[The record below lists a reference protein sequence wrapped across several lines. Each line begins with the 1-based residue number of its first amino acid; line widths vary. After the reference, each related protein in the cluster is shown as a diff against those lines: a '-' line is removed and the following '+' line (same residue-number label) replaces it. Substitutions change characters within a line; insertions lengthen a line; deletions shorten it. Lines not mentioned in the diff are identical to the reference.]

1 MNNNVEELPYGYI
14 YITTNLINGKQY
26 IGQHKSSKFHASYKG
41 SGKILKQAVEKY
53 GKENF
58 STEVLEWCF
67 NRDELAERE
76 KYWIALFDATKNDNW
91 YNITPGGYGVQL
103 FGEDNHMF
111 GKHHSEETRK
121 KISEKLVGMMAGENN
136 PMYGVHLEASEET
149 RKKISE
155 SLTGLMVG
163 EKNPMYGKPA
173 ANRGKPM
180 SEESKK
186 KLSQSLT
193 GKHPNVPIETQE
205 KLRKQRSERMTG
217 ENNPQFGKKGEL
229 SPKYGKHPSKESLQ
243 KMSEAHK
250 GKQMGFDNP
259 SCKPIYDINSNT
271 IFSCIREVSEYFGLT
286 YSQARGRID
295 KEKPI
300 EFNGHTYILTRDVQK
315 IKVVIA
321 V

>member
-1 MNNNVEELPYGYI
+1 LESNERIPYGYI

-26 IGQHKSSKFHASYKG
+26 IGQHKATKFSPSYKG
-41 SGKILKQAVEKY
+41 SGKILKLAIEKY

-58 STEVLEWCF
+58 STDILEWCY

-76 KYWIALFDATKNDNW
+76 KYWIALFDATSNSNW

-111 GKHHSEETRK
+111 GKHHTEETK
-121 KISEKLVGMMAGENN
+121 QKISEKLIGVMSGEKN
-136 PMYGVHLEASEET
+136 PMYGVHLEVSEGT

-186 KLSQSLT
+186 KLSKSLT
-193 GKHPNVPIETQE
+193 GKHPNVPIETQQ
-205 KLRKQRSERMTG
+205 KLREQRSKRMMG
-217 ENNPQFGKKGEL
+217 ENNPQFGKKGAL
-229 SPKYGKHPSKESLQ
+229 STNYGKHPSEESIK

-250 GKQMGFDNP
+250 GKKTGFDNP
-259 SCKPIYDINSNT
+259 ACKPIYDINSNMV
-271 IFSCIREVSEYFGLT
+271 FSCIREVSEYFKLT
-286 YSQARGRID
+286 YGQARTRID
-295 KEKPI
+295 KEQPI
-300 EFNGHTYILTRDVQK
+300 DLNGHTYILTRDIQK
-315 IKVVIA
+315 VKGMIA